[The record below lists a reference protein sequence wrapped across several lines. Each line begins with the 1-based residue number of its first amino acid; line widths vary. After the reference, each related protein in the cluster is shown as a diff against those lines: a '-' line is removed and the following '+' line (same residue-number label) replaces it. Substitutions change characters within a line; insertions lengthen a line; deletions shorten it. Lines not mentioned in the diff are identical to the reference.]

1 LTLLELVN
9 ELENTAKERIDRLDK
24 EFKESQ
30 KDYAKR
36 HENMDETISV
46 INNKA
51 LILVEQESDDHDD
64 KRNDMVLFEMES
76 NDNDNDDDDATHND
90 DDDTGTYDSIV
101 EGYEV
106 MSENNTI
113 LISLLEKDDDE
124 DDYDSLVDTIG
135 GSSTWWRAILVG

>member
-1 LTLLELVN
+1 MTLLELVN

-30 KDYAKR
+30 KAYAKR

-51 LILVEQESDDHDD
+51 LILVEQECDDDDDDDD
-64 KRNDMVLFEMES
+64 KRNDVVLFEMES
-76 NDNDNDDDDATHND
+76 NDNEADDDDATHND
-90 DDDTGTYDSIV
+90 DDDTGTYDSFV

-113 LISLLEKDDDE
+113 LISLLETDDDE

-135 GSSTWWRAILVG
+135 GSSTW